1 LDRIA
6 YNTAKLAY
14 ELEKDPLVEKVN
26 YPGLASNPYYPLA
39 QKYFRN
45 GFGGVL
51 NFEIKGGREAAIKF
65 IDALQLISHLAN
77 VGDSKSL
84 AIHPASTTHEQL
96 SPEEQLL
103 AGVKPGQIRIS
114 VGIEHFDDIYS
125 DVQQALKASAL

>member
-6 YNTAKLAY
+6 YNTAKLAF
-14 ELEKDPLVEKVN
+14 ELEKHPLVEKVN
-26 YPGLASNPYYPLA
+26 YPGLASNPYYALA

-65 IDALQLISHLAN
+65 INAIKLISHLAN
-77 VGDSKSL
+77 VGDSKTL

-103 AGVKPGQIRIS
+103 AGVKPGQIRLS
-114 VGIEHFDDIYS
+114 VGIEHFDDIYA
-125 DVQQALKASAL
+125 DVVQALNVASL